1 MHGERENARVL
12 TKLVGWTR
20 WLLPL
25 LLIVPGI
32 TVVARGGG
40 GGTEIVLA
48 ALAAAALGTLL
59 HLLLRSLGTLLAH
72 LDQPPPAPEQ
82 RLRELEREK
91 QLLLRS
97 IREVEFDAGLQRLDD
112 EQAAQL
118 VAPLRQRALQVLQ
131 QLDAARVGQ
140 APARLDQQIE
150 QELKRRLGSSATLLL
165 VLALSALSHP
175 ARAQAPGATLPAEM
189 LGQPLPSADLPAGV
203 LTVKVIGSDLNQA
216 QPDQTVELF
225 RGAAAAMARVEGR
238 KSGPDGRARFE
249 GLVEGQRYVALL
261 RQGDQ
266 AIPSRPF
273 RLAPGTGVKL
283 LLSTRS
289 AARPLAAALALDEAT
304 EPAAAEP
311 APERGAGAD
320 VEATDDPHAGVPGV
334 PGSDDSTGAATLS
347 AVAGLAADRIEV
359 LALRGPGRE
368 PLAGAKVT
376 LARAGRPDETQRTDA
391 QGRASFSLRAAPTA
405 ANTPHAAPAATEPDP
420 ASFSLRVEHDG
431 LGYRSAALTA
441 RQAGGQRAT
450 FTVYDRTTS
459 RKGLQLGPGTH
470 VLAQLSEGRLSCTH
484 IIVLLN
490 PGPHLVDLGTSGLRL
505 PLPHGAVG
513 AALSEETQGVARLAE
528 DEATIVVG
536 GALPPGQLVL
546 QASYELPYDGSWL
559 DFRQPLPLGSPR
571 TLLALGEAPG
581 VEVVGP
587 ALEAR
592 ELRRHQGVAMQLFT
606 LAPVAR
612 GKSLELTVRNLPHR
626 AEWPRQLVLGLSALI
641 ALWAIAGIVQG
652 RRHAARRAALRS
664 SVLEALVALEGR
676 HAAGAVSASAYQRE
690 RQALVA
696 QARLVWD
703 AGSPEAPSGLGS

>member
-1 MHGERENARVL
+1 ML
-12 TKLVGWTR
+12 TKLVGWTG

-32 TVVARGGG
+32 TLVARGGG

-59 HLLLRSLGTLLAH
+59 HLLLRSLGTLLAQ
-72 LDQPPPAPEQ
+72 LDQPPPAPNQ
-82 RLRELEREK
+82 RLRDLEREK

-150 QELKRRLGSSATLLL
+150 QELKRRLGRSATAL

-175 ARAQAPGATLPAEM
+175 ARAQAPGGTLPAEM

-225 RGAAAAMARVEGR
+225 RSGAAAMARVAGR

-249 GLVEGQRYVALL
+249 GLVEGQLYLALL

-273 RLAPGTGVKL
+273 RLAPGAGIKL

-289 AARPLAAALALDEAT
+289 PARPLAAALALDEAA

-311 APERGAGAD
+311 APESGAAAD
-320 VEATDDPHAGVPGV
+320 AEASDDPHAGVPGA
-334 PGSDDSTGAATLS
+334 PGSNDTTGAATLS

-359 LALRGPGRE
+359 LTLRGPARE

-376 LARAGRPDETQRTDA
+376 LARSGRPDETQRTDA
-391 QGRASFSLRAAPTA
+391 QGRAIFSLRAASTA
-405 ANTPHAAPAATEPDP
+405 SNAPRAAPAPTEPDP

-431 LGYRSAALTA
+431 LGYRSAELTA
-441 RQAGGQRAT
+441 KQAGGRRAT

-459 RKGLQLGPGTH
+459 RKDLQLGPGTH

-490 PGPHLVDLGTSGLRL
+490 PGPRLVDLGESGLRL
-505 PLPHGAVG
+505 PLPRGAVG
-513 AALSEETQGVARLAE
+513 AALSEETQGVARLE
-528 DEATIVVG
+528 GDEATIVVG
-536 GALPPGQLVL
+536 GPLPPGQLVL
-546 QASYELPYDGSWL
+546 QTSYELPYDGSSL
-559 DFRQPLPLGSPR
+559 DFHQPLPLGSPR
-571 TLLALGEAPG
+571 TLLALGEAPA

-652 RRHAARRAALRS
+652 RRHAARRAAQRS

-676 HAAGAVSASAYQRE
+676 HAAGAVSASAYERE
-690 RQALVA
+690 RRALVA

-703 AGSPEAPSGLGS
+703 AGSPEAASSLGS